1 MIKLT
6 SKILLLILLLV
17 SCSEDQ
23 SDSPVEPGSSST
35 GQFNA
40 NIGSLEWEAETVSA
54 YKQNN
59 YTRVNGTQIIKS
71 TKSAYSSISVFIDI
85 LYLKEPKLFGI
96 GEDGNGLNYSA
107 HAKIE
112 ATLKDGS
119 TVDTYIGQYIDGLS
133 LLDVLEI
140 DDKHILGK
148 FEFRGFSNV
157 NPTDSLEI
165 TNGSFN
171 IKF

>member
-1 MIKLT
+1 MLNLT
-6 SKILLLILLLV
+6 SKILLIILLFV
-17 SCSEDQ
+17 SCSEDK
-23 SDSPVEPGSSST
+23 SDSPVEPGSTST
-35 GQFNA
+35 GRFSA
-40 NIGSLEWEAETVSA
+40 NIGSIEWEAETVSA

-59 YTRVNGTQIIKS
+59 YTRVNGTQTITS
-71 TKSAYSSISVFIDI
+71 TQSNYSSISLFIDI

-119 TVDTYIGQYIDGLS
+119 TVVTYIGQYIDGLS
-133 LLDVLEI
+133 LLNVLEI
-140 DDKHILGK
+140 DDKHILGN
-148 FEFRGFSNV
+148 FDFRSFNNT
-157 NPTDSLEI
+157 NPVDSLEI
-165 TNGSFN
+165 TDGSFN